1 MRPQRVRCAEIRPD
15 PGSSGYRPHELEVL
29 AEDIV
34 AHGVLRPILLRAA
47 PTGYI
52 IVHGERRWRAAQMV
66 GLDAVPAYVVQ
77 DFERHGQVAD

>member
-1 MRPQRVRCAEIRPD
+1 MRPQRVRCADIRPD

-34 AHGVLRPILLRAA
+34 AHGVLRPILLRTA

-52 IVHGERRWRAAQMV
+52 IVHGERRWRAAQMI

-77 DFERHGQVAD
+77 DLTQRSSVAA